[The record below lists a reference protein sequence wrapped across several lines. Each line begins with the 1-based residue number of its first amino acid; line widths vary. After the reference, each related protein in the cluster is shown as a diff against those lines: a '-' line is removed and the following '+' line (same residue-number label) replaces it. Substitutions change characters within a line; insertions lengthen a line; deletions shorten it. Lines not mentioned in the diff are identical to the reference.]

1 MKFVQTLLI
10 AAVCGFVFSNAYAQ
24 SDSGTQAGY
33 ATVARIQGEARYSTG
48 DNQWHAL
55 TVGQTLTAGCIVQ
68 TAVDSSVDLILG
80 ARIPHHINAYPDKIA
95 PAPDASVRGLTAYKA
110 SAQQNVIRMQANTV
124 LAINQLTISD
134 TGVDAVSD
142 TELDLRQGTIFGN
155 VKKLSAASQYLI
167 KIPTGIA
174 GVRGTTFVLSADG
187 AITVVQGSMIVSTVV
202 NGQPVTMALG
212 PGDQYD
218 PSTGQVTHLTHE
230 EFAAAMREAVQV
242 ITIVEGILSFADDNT
257 TIYISPIHGKHGH

>member
-1 MKFVQTLLI
+1 
-10 AAVCGFVFSNAYAQ
+10 
-24 SDSGTQAGY
+24 
-33 ATVARIQGEARYSTG
+33 
-48 DNQWHAL
+48 
-55 TVGQTLTAGCIVQ
+55 LTAGCIVQ
-68 TAVDSSVDLILG
+68 TAVDSTVDLILG
-80 ARIPHHINAYPDKIA
+80 ARIPVHINARPDKIA
-95 PAPDASVRGLTAYKA
+95 PAPDANVRGLTSYKA
-110 SAQQNVIRMQANTV
+110 AAEQNVVRLQGNTV
-124 LAINQLTISD
+124 LAINQLMISD

-230 EFAAAMREAVQV
+230 EFAAAMREATQV

-257 TIYISPIHGKHGH
+257 TIFVSPIHGKH

>member
-1 MKFVQTLLI
+1 
-10 AAVCGFVFSNAYAQ
+10 
-24 SDSGTQAGY
+24 
-33 ATVARIQGEARYSTG
+33 
-48 DNQWHAL
+48 
-55 TVGQTLTAGCIVQ
+55 TAGDS
-68 TAVDSSVDLILG
+68 AVDMVLG
-80 ARIPHHINAYPDKIA
+80 ARVPTHINARPDKIA
-95 PAPDASVRGLTAYKA
+95 PAPDANVAGLTAYKA
-110 SAQQNVIRMQANTV
+110 AAQQNVIRMQANTV
-124 LAINQLTISD
+124 LAINQLMISD

-174 GVRGTTFVLSADG
+174 GVRGTTFVISADG
-187 AITVVQGSMIVSTVV
+187 AITVVQGSMIISTVV

-218 PSTGQVTHLTHE
+218 PSTGQVTHLSQQ

-242 ITIVEGILSFADDNT
+242 ITVVEGILSFADDNT
-257 TIYISPIHGKHGH
+257 TIYISPVHGKKGH